1 MEIRE
6 VIYYIIFIISGLVA
20 GSFLEVV
27 IHRVPRKLSIIKPAS
42 FCPSCKRKIAFY
54 DNIPLVSFIIL
65 KGRCRYCKNKIP
77 VTSLLVEIITAL
89 LFLANYI
96 FFGLTIWTVTG
107 IIFCS
112 VLIVISFIDIDFRII
127 PNVIV
132 LPFTVIGL
140 ALNIFFKLSTSWWMP
155 LAFCVGAFLF
165 MLIIHL
171 IYPRG
176 MGMGDVKLSLM
187 VGAFLVNK
195 VIMGLFLGFLIG
207 SIYGL
212 VLILI
217 KKRKFKQTIP
227 FGPFISI
234 GSIIA
239 LFYGVYGDNILKWY
253 ISFLK

>member
-6 VIYYIIFIISGLVA
+6 VFFYIIFIISGLVA

-27 IHRVPRKLSIIKPAS
+27 IYRVPRKLSIIKPAS
-42 FCPSCKRKIAFY
+42 FCPGCKRKIAFY
-54 DNIPLVSFIIL
+54 DNIPLLSFIIL

-77 VTSLLVEIITAL
+77 VTSLLVEILTAL

-96 FFGLTIWTVTG
+96 FFGLTIRTVTG

-112 VLIVISFIDIDFRII
+112 VLIVISFIDIGFRII

-132 LPFTVIGL
+132 LPFTLIGL
-140 ALNIFFKLSTSWWMP
+140 ALNIFFKLSIWWMP
-155 LAFCVGAFLF
+155 LAFSLGAFLF

-171 IYPRG
+171 IYPKG

-187 VGAFLVNK
+187 VGAFLVRN
-195 VIMGLFLGFLIG
+195 VITALFLGFLAG

-212 VLILI
+212 SFIAI
-217 KKRKFKQTIP
+217 KKGKLKQAIP

-234 GSIIA
+234 GSIVA
-239 LFYGVYGDNILKWY
+239 LFYGGNILKWY
-253 ISFLK
+253 ISLLK

>member
-1 MEIRE
+1 MLT
-6 VIYYIIFIISGLVA
+6 G
-20 GSFLEVV
+20 
-27 IHRVPRKLSIIKPAS
+27 
-42 FCPSCKRKIAFY
+42 
-54 DNIPLVSFIIL
+54 
-65 KGRCRYCKNKIP
+65 
-77 VTSLLVEIITAL
+77 L

-112 VLIVISFIDIDFRII
+112 VLIVISFIDIEFRII

-132 LPFTVIGL
+132 LPFTLIGL
-140 ALNIFFKLSTSWWMP
+140 ALNIFFKLSIWWMP
-155 LAFCVGAFLF
+155 LAFSLGAFSF

-171 IYPRG
+171 IYPKG

-187 VGAFLVNK
+187 VGAFLVRN
-195 VIMGLFLGFLIG
+195 VITALFLGFLAG

-212 VLILI
+212 SFIAI
-217 KKRKFKQTIP
+217 KKGKLKQAIP

-234 GSIIA
+234 GSIVA
-239 LFYGVYGDNILKWY
+239 LFYGGNILKWY